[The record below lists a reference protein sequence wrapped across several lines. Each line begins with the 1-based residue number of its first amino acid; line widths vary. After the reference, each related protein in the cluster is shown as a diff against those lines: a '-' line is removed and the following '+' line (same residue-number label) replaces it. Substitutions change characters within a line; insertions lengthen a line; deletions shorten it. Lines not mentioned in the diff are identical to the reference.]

1 MTHGCL
7 PESGIDR
14 VIRGDKAVGMGEE
27 FFFGMGTRIR
37 WPGCLAPGVALAQ
50 PDTQQSYSIPKP

>member
-27 FFFGMGTRIR
+27 FFLEWGRGL
-37 WPGCLAPGVALAQ
+37 GGQDV
-50 PDTQQSYSIPKP
+50 